1 MYRVTESKGFI
12 ILHITLKA
20 KTDSFGVTEI
30 SNVNELLNFF
40 ENCKVI
46 SQKEMRPMLGLN
58 HEIVMQKA

>member
-1 MYRVTESKGFI
+1 MIREMSSVSESKGFI

-40 ENCKVI
+40 KTV
-46 SQKEMRPMLGLN
+46 R
-58 HEIVMQKA
+58 